1 MFLCPN
7 KIVVIQV
14 TKSPTSPS
22 TDFDVFVNDQFVG
35 TCLSPENEE
44 FGNILI
50 GSENTDLSIKK
61 ENFPYGVDEYKRI
74 RFNSLILNSGTNSI
88 TISDVNLPSTSFFIN
103 VNIRIYEIKN
113 SELVSPLF
121 VKDMVFSVGM
131 TTTDFSDTFDLACP
145 LPDGLSNLYE
155 FDPEFIVD
163 TGNLNQVFSG
173 SGVHNKKDVAFF
185 FDILDQQLN
194 TIQSNEQLIQNPLVK
209 NITFDILDAS
219 GNTINENYFSGK
231 LATSITISELDNE
244 RVFGNYTKDF
254 GVRIKVPN
262 SFDGST
268 FTGEFYAYGNVPN
281 ITAAIPSNYGQL
293 DFYGAPEIT
302 DKIDVKISLQNALR
316 YIRMDRYDIYAFE
329 EEGVVLP
336 TLTDLDPTVQ
346 SGFLYSQKINNIDD
360 AYNITIN
367 PVGLEFNTPY
377 FFTIVP
383 YSDLGSGRAITF
395 GPSIF
400 APEEGGDDLLPLQG
414 SELSLFDGNLF
425 ALSKFTSGAINDDS
439 FGLIDVISG
448 QSFSTAKYLIEIT
461 DESGFKT
468 SSELKVVLNSDD
480 IFFIEEPINNTGQI
494 SYFIEQAGSS
504 FELYASGLS
513 GDASYKF
520 YKTLI

>member
-7 KIVVIQV
+7 KIVVLQV
-14 TKSPTSPS
+14 TKTTGLTS
-22 TDFDVFVNDQFVG
+22 DNFDVFINDQFVG
-35 TCLSPENEE
+35 TCVSNQLEE

-50 GSENTDLSIKK
+50 GSENTDLRLKK
-61 ENFPYGVDEYKRI
+61 EDFPYAVEKYQRKR
-74 RFNSLILNSGTNSI
+74 FSQLILNNGTN
-88 TISDVNLPSTSFFIN
+88 TIRVNNRDALGATVTIK
-103 VNIRIYEIKN
+103 VNIRIYEIRN
-113 SELVSPLF
+113 SQLVLPVVVDDLE
-121 VKDMVFSVGM
+121 FSNS
-131 TTTDFSDTFDLACP
+131 TNQNFTSTFDLVCP
-145 LPDGLSNLYE
+145 LPDGLSTLYE
-155 FDPEFIVD
+155 FDPEFIID

-173 SGVHNKKDVAFF
+173 SGVHNKKDVTFF
-185 FDILDQQLN
+185 FNMVDQQSNLIQSNQQFIENPLVQGVAFDILDI
-194 TIQSNEQLIQNPLVK
+194 TGGLV
-209 NITFDILDAS
+209 S
-219 GNTINENYFSGK
+219 GDYFSGK
-231 LATSITISELDNE
+231 LATAITISESDNE
-244 RVFGNYTKDF
+244 RLFGNYTKDF

-281 ITAAIPSNYGQL
+281 IIAAIPSNYGEL

-302 DKIDVKISLQNALR
+302 DRIDVRISLQNSLR
-316 YIRMDRYDIYAFE
+316 YVRMDRYDIYAFTE
-329 EEGVVLP
+329 EEIAVPNFNVFNP
-336 TLTDLDPTVQ
+336 VFE
-346 SGFLYSQKINNIDD
+346 SGFLSSQKINNIDD
-360 AYNITIN
+360 AYNIAIN

-425 ALSKFTSGAINDDS
+425 ALSKFTSGTINDDS